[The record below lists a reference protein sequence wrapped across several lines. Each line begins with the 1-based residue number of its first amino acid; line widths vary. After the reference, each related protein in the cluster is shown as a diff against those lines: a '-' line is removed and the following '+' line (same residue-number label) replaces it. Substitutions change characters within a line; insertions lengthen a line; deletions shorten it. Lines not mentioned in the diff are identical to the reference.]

1 MAENATEKKS
11 RPLVSSAVETLTQLI
26 YLGELK
32 PGERLNEAALAT
44 RMGTSR
50 GPIREAMR
58 VLAGMGLVT
67 AIENRGTFVRQM
79 SVRDMLESYDLRA
92 VIFGYAAERAT
103 GFLTPERQQTLQDLL
118 ARMESATDAIQG
130 SVYYELNLRFHDA
143 IVEFSNNGRAVLA
156 YDEYVKELHVFRRR
170 FFDYENKMRR
180 SNLEHRAIVAA
191 MIAGDGALA
200 RKLAEQHVLTGRQR
214 LLESIEGNEF
224 S

>member
-26 YLGELK
+26 YVGELK

-92 VIFGYAAERAT
+92 VIFGFAAERAT
-103 GFLTPERQQTLQDLL
+103 AFLTPEREQVLQDLL

-143 IVEFSNNGRAVLA
+143 IVEFSNNRRAVLA

-191 MIAGDGALA
+191 MIAGDGARA
-200 RKLAEQHVLTGRQR
+200 RQLAEQHVLTGRQR